1 MEESVNAA
9 RLIPAYDAEAQRPED
24 IYPLHNVIPEL
35 EWAALDS
42 LLPKLKNATDD
53 RARAR
58 LLPNARS
65 DWIRQHLMLA
75 YSSKPKSKIVFVPL
89 RTIYRLVSIIPNF
102 KQKDVDI
109 LLDDVRIPRC
119 GGEKCPRENRNIG
132 ASGARSGSCGRRPS
146 CTIYGNTQ
154 RILCVSLFISTRYSA
169 HMVCT
174 GPG

>member
-42 LLPKLKNATDD
+42 LLSKLKNATDD

-65 DWIRQHLMLA
+65 DWIRQHLMLI
-75 YSSKPKSKIVFVPL
+75 YSSSKPKSKIVFVPL
-89 RTIYRLVSIIPNF
+89 CIIYRLFCLNPP
-102 KQKDVDI
+102 D
-109 LLDDVRIPRC
+109 L
-119 GGEKCPRENRNIG
+119 
-132 ASGARSGSCGRRPS
+132 
-146 CTIYGNTQ
+146 
-154 RILCVSLFISTRYSA
+154 
-169 HMVCT
+169 
-174 GPG
+174 